1 MSDQLTPVAP
11 ADKARLEKFRRDISN
26 PLKLKLFMLR
36 RLPMAY
42 LAGLRVADLTPEQC
56 AVTVPYKY
64 LTQNPFRS
72 IYFACLGMAAEMAS
86 GLMAMMHV
94 QSGPPASMLVVG
106 LEADFTKKA
115 VGLIRFT
122 CPDGAAIG
130 RALAESRATGEGRTV
145 VCTSTGLDEAGD
157 TVAVFRVTW
166 SFRAKR

>member
-1 MSDQLTPVAP
+1 MPDQPTAIIP
-11 ADKARLEKFRRDISN
+11 ADPARLEQFRRAISN

-42 LAGLRVADLTPEQC
+42 LAGLRVAALAPEQC
-56 AVTVPYKY
+56 TVTVPYKY
-64 LTQNPFRS
+64 LTQNPFKS

-86 GLMAMMHV
+86 GLLAMMHV

-106 LEADFTKKA
+106 LEAEFTKKA

-130 RALAESRATGEGRTV
+130 QALAESRATGEGRTV

-166 SFRAKR
+166 SFRAKQ